1 MNTKTIDGACYARML
16 LGGAACLA
24 AHSEELNSLNVFPV
38 ADGDTGTNMS
48 MTITSARKELE
59 RLPDDV
65 AVDKVAKTTS
75 SAMLRGARGN
85 SGVILSLIFRG
96 LAKGLKGKEEI
107 DVRDMILALS
117 YGVESAYKAVMT
129 PTEGTIL
136 TVVRL
141 ATQAGARYGT
151 EHKEASFAEVFAH
164 VIEGARDALAQTPE
178 LLPVLKKAGVVD
190 AGGQGLLLIFE
201 GMQSVFQ
208 DGVIVANTSDSE
220 PQEQENVQRRE
231 AAPAPAPAEGAESA
245 SVPAATGEPLTS
257 GTLQYIY
264 CVELLVMRDPVAK
277 KDPTA
282 LKAYLESIGDQLTV
296 KVEPE
301 LIKVHVH
308 TNDPG
313 RAMNQALKYG
323 VLAKAAVNNM
333 DRPENDPMQKVDLH
347 QYHSEPE
354 RIGEPDEESSGT
366 VAPVE
371 ITKEVGFVSV
381 SAGDGIAALFQDI
394 GVDLVVSGGQT
405 MNPSTE
411 DILNAVEQVPASTVF
426 VLPNN
431 KNIIMA
437 AEQVAAL
444 STRKVIVLPTRT
456 IPQGVPA
463 LIHYNP
469 DLSVEENHLEMS
481 RSLDTVDTAQVT
493 FAARDSVVDGLKI
506 KEGQMLGMENGAI
519 TVVED
524 SALTAAYKIT
534 RHLCNRK
541 TTMVTIFFGEGATE
555 EEATELESMIRDK
568 FKDIETAV
576 IPGGQP
582 VYSYIISVE

>member
-1 MNTKTIDGACYARML
+1 MINGAIFRDAMIS
-16 LGGAACLA
+16 A
-24 AHSEELNSLNVFPV
+24 AHNITNQRDAVNALNVFPV
-38 ADGDTGTNMS
+38 PDGDTGTNMS
-48 MTITSARKELE
+48 MTITAARKELE
-59 RLPDDV
+59 HLPDDV
-65 AVDKVAKTTS
+65 TVDKVAKTTS

-96 LAKGLKGKEEI
+96 IAKGLKGQTEI
-107 DVRDMILALS
+107 DARDMILALS
-117 YGVESAYKAVMT
+117 YGVESAYKAVMS

-136 TVVRL
+136 TVVRV
-141 ATQAGARYGT
+141 ATREGAQYGT
-151 EHKEASFAEVFAH
+151 DHKDATFAEVFAH
-164 VIEGARDALAQTPE
+164 VIEGAKEALAQTPE

-190 AGGQGLLLIFE
+190 AGGQGLLLVFE
-201 GMQSVFQ
+201 GMQTVFEN
-208 DGVIVANTSDSE
+208 GVITEDTIGTE
-220 PQEQENVQRRE
+220 PKEQESLAAPKTAASEEAGEESAEE
-231 AAPAPAPAEGAESA
+231 AAGIRYA
-245 SVPAATGEPLTS
+245 
-257 GTLQYIY
+257 Y
-264 CVELLVMRDPVAK
+264 CTELLVLRDHSCT
-277 KDPTA
+277 KDPSA
-282 LKAYLESIGDQLTV
+282 LKAYLESIGDQLM
-296 KVEPE
+296 VEVDAD
-301 LIKVHVH
+301 LIKIHVH

-323 VLAKAAVNNM
+323 ALGKVAVKNM
-333 DRPENDPMQKVDLH
+333 NRPEKDDLCDKVDLH
-347 QYHSEPE
+347 KAHKDPT
-354 RIGEPDEESSGT
+354 PAEST
-366 VAPVE
+366 AKKEAAPSVE

-381 SAGDGIAALFQDI
+381 AAGDGIAALFQDI
-394 GVDLVVSGGQT
+394 GVDVVVSGGQT

-411 DILNAVEQVPASTVF
+411 DILNAVESVPASTVF

-431 KNIIMA
+431 KNIIMS
-437 AEQVAAL
+437 AEQVCSL

-456 IPQGVPA
+456 IPQGVTA

-469 DLSVEENHLEMS
+469 DLPVEENHLEMS

-493 FAARDSVVDGLKI
+493 FAARDSVIDGLKI

-541 TTMVTIFFGEGATE
+541 TTMVTIFYGEGATE
-555 EEATELESMIRDK
+555 EEAVKLEGMVRDK
-568 FKDIETAV
+568 FKDLETAV

>member
-1 MNTKTIDGACYARML
+1 MISGKIFRDAMIS
-16 LGGAACLA
+16 A
-24 AHSEELNSLNVFPV
+24 AHNITNQRDAVNALNVFPV
-38 ADGDTGTNMS
+38 PDGDTGTNMS

-65 AVDKVAKTTS
+65 PVDKVAKTTS

-96 LAKGLKGKEEI
+96 LAKGLKGKSEI
-107 DVRDMILALS
+107 DAKDMVLALS

-136 TVVRL
+136 TVVRV

-151 EHKEASFAEVFAH
+151 EHKEASFEEVFAH
-164 VIEGARDALAQTPE
+164 VIEGAKEALSETPE

-190 AGGQGLLLIFE
+190 AGGQGLVLVFE
-201 GMQSVFQ
+201 GMQSVFK
-208 DGVIVANTSDSE
+208 DGIMIPNTSDSE
-220 PQEQENVQRRE
+220 PQEQENVVRRE
-231 AAPAPAPAEGAESA
+231 TAPKAAPAEDSNVEN
-245 SVPAATGEPLTS
+245 VPAAEGQTLTS
-257 GTLQYIY
+257 GTLEYIY
-264 CVELLVMRDPVAK
+264 CVELLVLRDPSAT

-296 KVEPE
+296 KVDPE
-301 LIKVHVH
+301 FIKVHVH

-323 VLAKAAVNNM
+323 VLGKVAVRNM
-333 DRPENDPMQKVDLH
+333 DRPERDDAVQKVDLH

-354 RIGEPDEESSGT
+354 RIATEEEPEGDI
-366 VAPVE
+366 VAAE

-381 SAGDGIAALFQDI
+381 SAGEGVEALFKDI
-394 GVDLVVSGGQT
+394 GVDIVVSGGQT

-411 DILNAVEQVPASTVF
+411 DILRAVEQVPASTVF

-437 AEQVAAL
+437 AEQVIAL

-456 IPQGVPA
+456 IPQGITAMV
-463 LIHYNP
+463 HYNP
-469 DLSVEENHLEMS
+469 DLPVAENHLEMS
-481 RSLDTVDTAQVT
+481 RSLDTVQTAQVT
-493 FAARDSVVDGLKI
+493 FAARDSVIDGLKI

-524 SALTAAYKIT
+524 SALTAAWKVT

-541 TTMVTIFFGEGATE
+541 TTMVTILWGEGATE
-555 EEATELESMIRDK
+555 EEAAELETMVRDK
-568 FKDIETAV
+568 FKDLETAV

>member
-1 MNTKTIDGACYARML
+1 MIS
-16 LGGAACLA
+16 AAYNITNQRDA
-24 AHSEELNSLNVFPV
+24 VNALNVFPV
-38 ADGDTGTNMS
+38 PDGDTGTNMS

-65 AVDKVAKTTS
+65 TVDKVAKTTS

-96 LAKGLKGKEEI
+96 IAKGLKGKEEI
-107 DVRDMILALS
+107 DARDMILALS

-141 ATQAGARYGT
+141 ATQAGAQYGT
-151 EHKEASFAEVFAH
+151 DHKEAPFDEVFAH

-178 LLPVLKKAGVVD
+178 LLPVPKKAGVVD
-190 AGGQGLLLIFE
+190 AGGQGLLLVFE
-201 GMQSVFQ
+201 GMQSVFH
-208 DGVIVANTSDSE
+208 DGVIVANTSDFE

-231 AAPAPAPAEGAESA
+231 TAPASEGEAETAAVAAA
-245 SVPAATGEPLTS
+245 SGEPLTS
-257 GTLQYIY
+257 GTLQYLY
-264 CVELLVMRDPVAK
+264 CVELLVMRDPAAK

-282 LKAYLESIGDQLTV
+282 LKAFLESIGDQLTV
-296 KVEPE
+296 KVDPE
-301 LIKVHVH
+301 LIQIHIH

-333 DRPENDPMQKVDLH
+333 DRPGNDPLQKVDLH

-354 RIGEPDEESSGT
+354 RTGEPDEETAGT
-366 VAPVE
+366 VAPAE

-394 GVDLVVSGGQT
+394 GVDIVVSGGQT

-456 IPQGVPA
+456 IPQGVTA

-493 FAARDSVVDGLKI
+493 FAARDSVVDGMKI

-555 EEATELESMIRDK
+555 EEAAELETMIRDK

>member
-1 MNTKTIDGACYARML
+1 MINGQIFRDAVIS
-16 LGGAACLA
+16 AAYNITNQRDA
-24 AHSEELNSLNVFPV
+24 VNALNVFPV
-38 ADGDTGTNMS
+38 PDGDTGTNMS

-59 RLPDDV
+59 RVPDDV
-65 AVDKVAKTTS
+65 AVDKVAKMTS

-107 DVRDMILALS
+107 DARDMILALS

-151 EHKEASFAEVFAH
+151 EHKEAPFAEVFAH

-245 SVPAATGEPLTS
+245 SVPAAAGEPLTS

-456 IPQGVPA
+456 IPQGVTA

>member
-1 MNTKTIDGACYARML
+1 MIS
-16 LGGAACLA
+16 AAYNITNQRDA
-24 AHSEELNSLNVFPV
+24 VNALNVFPV
-38 ADGDTGTNMS
+38 PDGDTGTNMS

-151 EHKEASFAEVFAH
+151 EHKEAPFAEVFAH

-245 SVPAATGEPLTS
+245 SVPAAAGEPLTS

-264 CVELLVMRDPVAK
+264 CVELLVMRDPAAK

-333 DRPENDPMQKVDLH
+333 DRPENDPMLKVDLH

-456 IPQGVPA
+456 IPQGVTA

>member
-1 MNTKTIDGACYARML
+1 MINGQIFRDAVIS
-16 LGGAACLA
+16 AAYNITNQRDA
-24 AHSEELNSLNVFPV
+24 VNALNVFPV
-38 ADGDTGTNMS
+38 PDGDTGTNMS

-245 SVPAATGEPLTS
+245 SVPAAAGEPLTS

-456 IPQGVPA
+456 IPQGVTA

>member
-1 MNTKTIDGACYARML
+1 MINGQIFRDAVIS
-16 LGGAACLA
+16 AAYNITNQRDA
-24 AHSEELNSLNVFPV
+24 VNALNVFPV
-38 ADGDTGTNMS
+38 PDGDTGTNMS

-231 AAPAPAPAEGAESA
+231 AATAPAPAEGAESA
-245 SVPAATGEPLTS
+245 SVPAAAGEPLTS

-264 CVELLVMRDPVAK
+264 CVELLVMRDPAAK

-456 IPQGVPA
+456 IPQGVTA

>member
-1 MNTKTIDGACYARML
+1 
-16 LGGAACLA
+16 
-24 AHSEELNSLNVFPV
+24 
-38 ADGDTGTNMS
+38 DGDTGTNMS

-65 AVDKVAKTTS
+65 TVDKVAKTTS

-96 LAKGLKGKEEI
+96 IAKGLKGKSEI
-107 DVRDMILALS
+107 DARDMILALS

-136 TVVRL
+136 TVVRV
-141 ATQAGARYGT
+141 ATQAGARFGT
-151 EHKEASFAEVFAH
+151 ENKDASFEEVFAH
-164 VIEGARDALAQTPE
+164 VIEGAKEALAETPE

-190 AGGQGLLLIFE
+190 AGGQGLVMVLE
-201 GMQSVFQ
+201 GMQSVFSE
-208 DGVIVANTSDSE
+208 GTIVPNTSDSE
-220 PQEQENVQRRE
+220 PQEQENVVRRE
-231 AAPAPAPAEGAESA
+231 AAPKVAPAEENGVEN
-245 SVPAATGEPLTS
+245 VPAAEGQSLTS
-257 GTLQYIY
+257 GTLQYSY
-264 CVELLVMRDPVAK
+264 CVELLVLRDPAATK
-277 KDPTA
+277 APTA
-282 LKAYLESIGDQLTV
+282 LQAYLESIGDQLTV
-296 KVEPE
+296 NVEPE
-301 LIKVHVH
+301 FIKVHVH

-313 RAMNQALKYG
+313 RTLNQALKYG
-323 VLAKAAVNNM
+323 VLGKVSIRNM
-333 DRPENDPMQKVDLH
+333 DRPERDDAVQKADLH

-354 RIGEPDEESSGT
+354 RIATEEETDGDI
-366 VAPVE
+366 VAAE

-381 SAGDGIAALFQDI
+381 SAGEGIEALFKDI
-394 GVDLVVSGGQT
+394 GVDIVVSGGQT

-411 DILNAVEQVPASTVF
+411 DILRAVEQVPASTVF

-437 AEQVAAL
+437 AEQVIAL
-444 STRKVIVLPTRT
+444 SSRKVIVLPTRT
-456 IPQGVPA
+456 IPQGITAMV
-463 LIHYNP
+463 HYNP
-469 DLSVEENHLEMS
+469 DLPVEENHLEMS
-481 RSLDTVDTAQVT
+481 RSLDTVQTAQVT
-493 FAARDSVVDGLKI
+493 FAARDSVIDGLKI

-524 SALTAAYKIT
+524 STLTAAWKVT

-541 TTMVTIFFGEGATE
+541 TTMVTILWGEGATE
-555 EEATELESMIRDK
+555 EEAAELETMVRDK
-568 FKDIETAV
+568 FKDLETAV

>member
-1 MNTKTIDGACYARML
+1 MINGQIFRDAVIS
-16 LGGAACLA
+16 AAYNITNQRDA
-24 AHSEELNSLNVFPV
+24 VNALNVFPV
-38 ADGDTGTNMS
+38 PDGDTGTNMS

-245 SVPAATGEPLTS
+245 AVPAAAGEPLTS

-264 CVELLVMRDPVAK
+264 CVELLVMRDPAAK

-354 RIGEPDEESSGT
+354 RIGEPDAESSGT

-456 IPQGVPA
+456 IPQGVTA

-524 SALTAAYKIT
+524 SALTAAYQIT

>member
-1 MNTKTIDGACYARML
+1 MIS
-16 LGGAACLA
+16 AAYNITNQRDA
-24 AHSEELNSLNVFPV
+24 VNALNVFPV
-38 ADGDTGTNMS
+38 PDGDTGTNMS

-59 RLPDDV
+59 RVPDDV
-65 AVDKVAKTTS
+65 AVDKVAKMTS

-107 DVRDMILALS
+107 DARDMILALS

-151 EHKEASFAEVFAH
+151 EHKEAPFAEVFAH

-245 SVPAATGEPLTS
+245 SVPAAAGEPLTS

-456 IPQGVPA
+456 IPQGVTA

>member
-1 MNTKTIDGACYARML
+1 MIS
-16 LGGAACLA
+16 AAYNITNQRDA
-24 AHSEELNSLNVFPV
+24 VNALNVFPV
-38 ADGDTGTNMS
+38 PDGDTGTNMS

-151 EHKEASFAEVFAH
+151 EHKEAPFAEVFAH

-245 SVPAATGEPLTS
+245 SVPAAAGEPLTS

-264 CVELLVMRDPVAK
+264 CVELLVMRDPAAK

-456 IPQGVPA
+456 IPQGVTA

>member
-1 MNTKTIDGACYARML
+1 MIS
-16 LGGAACLA
+16 AAYNITNQRDA
-24 AHSEELNSLNVFPV
+24 VNALNVFPV
-38 ADGDTGTNMS
+38 PDGDTGTNMS

-107 DVRDMILALS
+107 DARDMILALS

-151 EHKEASFAEVFAH
+151 EHKEAPFAEVFAH

-245 SVPAATGEPLTS
+245 SVPAAAGEPLTS

-333 DRPENDPMQKVDLH
+333 DRPENDPMLKVDLH

-456 IPQGVPA
+456 IPQGVTA

>member
-1 MNTKTIDGACYARML
+1 MIS
-16 LGGAACLA
+16 AAYNITNQRDA
-24 AHSEELNSLNVFPV
+24 VNALNVFPV
-38 ADGDTGTNMS
+38 PDGDTGTNMS

-245 SVPAATGEPLTS
+245 SVPAAAGEPLTS

-333 DRPENDPMQKVDLH
+333 DRPENDPMLKVDLH

-456 IPQGVPA
+456 IPQGVTA

>member
-1 MNTKTIDGACYARML
+1 MIS
-16 LGGAACLA
+16 AAYNITNQRDA
-24 AHSEELNSLNVFPV
+24 VNALNVFPV
-38 ADGDTGTNMS
+38 PDGDTGTNMS

-245 SVPAATGEPLTS
+245 SVPAAAGEPLTS

-264 CVELLVMRDPVAK
+264 CVELLVMRDPAAK

-333 DRPENDPMQKVDLH
+333 DRPENDPMLKVDLH

-456 IPQGVPA
+456 IPQGVTA

>member
-1 MNTKTIDGACYARML
+1 MIS
-16 LGGAACLA
+16 AAYNITNQRDA
-24 AHSEELNSLNVFPV
+24 VNALNVFPV
-38 ADGDTGTNMS
+38 PDGDTGTNMS

-59 RLPDDV
+59 RLPDGV

-107 DVRDMILALS
+107 DARDMILALS

-208 DGVIVANTSDSE
+208 DGVIVANTPDSE

-245 SVPAATGEPLTS
+245 SVPAAAGEPLTS

-333 DRPENDPMQKVDLH
+333 DRPENDPMLKVDLH

-456 IPQGVPA
+456 IPQGVTA

>member
-1 MNTKTIDGACYARML
+1 MINGQIFRDAVIS
-16 LGGAACLA
+16 AAYNITNQRDA
-24 AHSEELNSLNVFPV
+24 VNALNVFPV
-38 ADGDTGTNMS
+38 PDGDTGTNMS

-151 EHKEASFAEVFAH
+151 EHKEAPFAEVFAH

-245 SVPAATGEPLTS
+245 SVPAAAGEPLTS

-264 CVELLVMRDPVAK
+264 CVELLVMRDPAAK

-456 IPQGVPA
+456 IPQGVTA

>member
-1 MNTKTIDGACYARML
+1 MIS
-16 LGGAACLA
+16 AAYNITNQRDA
-24 AHSEELNSLNVFPV
+24 VNALNVFPV
-38 ADGDTGTNMS
+38 PDGDTGTNMS

-65 AVDKVAKTTS
+65 TVDKVAKTTS

-96 LAKGLKGKEEI
+96 IAKGLKGKEEI
-107 DVRDMILALS
+107 DARDMILALS

-141 ATQAGARYGT
+141 ATQAGAQYGT
-151 EHKEASFAEVFAH
+151 EHKEAPFDEVFAH

-190 AGGQGLLLIFE
+190 AGGQGLLLVFE
-201 GMQSVFQ
+201 GMQSVFH

-231 AAPAPAPAEGAESA
+231 TAPASEGEAETAAVAAA
-245 SVPAATGEPLTS
+245 SGEPLTS
-257 GTLQYIY
+257 GTLQYLY
-264 CVELLVMRDPVAK
+264 CVELLVMRDPAAK

-282 LKAYLESIGDQLTV
+282 LKAFLESIGDQLTV
-296 KVEPE
+296 KVDPE
-301 LIKVHVH
+301 LIQIHIH

-333 DRPENDPMQKVDLH
+333 DRPGNDPLQKVDLH

-354 RIGEPDEESSGT
+354 RTGEPDEETAGT
-366 VAPVE
+366 VAPAE

-394 GVDLVVSGGQT
+394 GVDIVVSGGQT

-456 IPQGVPA
+456 IPQGMTA
-463 LIHYNP
+463 LLNRYRRYRAGHVRGPRQCRRRHEDQRGSDARNGERRHHGGRGQRSDRCLQDHP
-469 DLSVEENHLEMS
+469 SSVQPKDHDGHHLL
-481 RSLDTVDTAQVT
+481 RRRRHGRGGRG
-493 FAARDSVVDGLKI
+493 ARDHDPRQVQGHRDR
-506 KEGQMLGMENGAI
+506 
-519 TVVED
+519 
-524 SALTAAYKIT
+524 
-534 RHLCNRK
+534 RH
-541 TTMVTIFFGEGATE
+541 
-555 EEATELESMIRDK
+555 
-568 FKDIETAV
+568 
-576 IPGGQP
+576 PGRPAGVQLHHLR
-582 VYSYIISVE
+582 

>member
-1 MNTKTIDGACYARML
+1 MVNGALFRDAIISASNNITNQRD
-16 LGGAACLA
+16 AVNA
-24 AHSEELNSLNVFPV
+24 LNVFPV
-38 ADGDTGTNMS
+38 PDGDTGTNMS
-48 MTITSARKELE
+48 MTITAARKELE

-65 AVDKVAKTTS
+65 TVDKVVKTTS

-96 LAKGLKGKEEI
+96 IAKGLKGQAEVGPRE
-107 DVRDMILALS
+107 MILALS

-141 ATQAGARYGT
+141 ATQAGAAYGT
-151 EHKEASFAEVFAH
+151 EHKDAPFEEVFAH
-164 VIEGARDALAQTPE
+164 VIEGAAEALAQTPE

-201 GMQSVFQ
+201 GMQSVFK
-208 DGVIVANTSDSE
+208 DGVIIAAESDAE
-220 PQEQENVQRRE
+220 PREQESVT
-231 AAPAPAPAEGAESA
+231 APKPTPAAESGAVA
-245 SVPAATGEPLTS
+245 SG
-257 GTLQYIY
+257 GLQYLY
-264 CVELLVMRDPVAK
+264 CVEMLVLRDHSCT

-282 LKAYLESIGDQLTV
+282 LRAYLESIGDQLTA
-296 KVEPE
+296 EADE
-301 LIKVHVH
+301 DLIKIHVH

-323 VLAKAAVNNM
+323 TLGKVTLRNM
-333 DRPENDPMQKVDLH
+333 DRPLRDDPLDKVDLH
-347 QYHSEPE
+347 AFHTEPE
-354 RIGEPDEESSGT
+354 RQAVSGETSPD
-366 VAPVE
+366 APAPAE
-371 ITKEVGFVSV
+371 ITKDVGFVSV
-381 SAGDGIAALFQDI
+381 AAGDGLEALFKDI
-394 GVDLVVSGGQT
+394 GVDVVVSGGQT

-411 DILNAVEQVPASTVF
+411 DILTAVESVPASTVF

-431 KNIIMA
+431 KNIIMS
-437 AEQVAAL
+437 AEQVASL
-444 STRKVIVLPTRT
+444 SSRKVIVLPTRT
-456 IPQGVPA
+456 IPQGITA
-463 LIHYNP
+463 LVHYNP
-469 DLSVEENHLEMS
+469 DLPVEENHLEMN

-493 FAARDSVVDGLKI
+493 FAARDSVVDGMKI

-524 SALTAAYKIT
+524 SALTAAFKVT

-541 TTMVTIFFGEGATE
+541 TNMVTILYGEGATE

-568 FKDIETAV
+568 FKDVETAV

>member
-1 MNTKTIDGACYARML
+1 MINGQIFRDAVIS
-16 LGGAACLA
+16 AAYNITNQRDA
-24 AHSEELNSLNVFPV
+24 VNALNVFPV
-38 ADGDTGTNMS
+38 PDGDTGTNMS

-245 SVPAATGEPLTS
+245 SVPAAAGEPLTS

-264 CVELLVMRDPVAK
+264 CVELLVMRDPAAK

-333 DRPENDPMQKVDLH
+333 DRPENDPMLKVDLH

-456 IPQGVPA
+456 IPQGVTA

>member
-1 MNTKTIDGACYARML
+1 MINGQIFRDAVIS
-16 LGGAACLA
+16 AAYNITNQRDA
-24 AHSEELNSLNVFPV
+24 VNALNVFPV
-38 ADGDTGTNMS
+38 PDGDTGTNMS

-151 EHKEASFAEVFAH
+151 EHKEALFAEVFAH

-245 SVPAATGEPLTS
+245 SVPAAAGEPLTS

-264 CVELLVMRDPVAK
+264 CVELLVMRDPAAK

-456 IPQGVPA
+456 IPQGVTA

>member
-1 MNTKTIDGACYARML
+1 
-16 LGGAACLA
+16 
-24 AHSEELNSLNVFPV
+24 
-38 ADGDTGTNMS
+38 
-48 MTITSARKELE
+48 
-59 RLPDDV
+59 
-65 AVDKVAKTTS
+65 
-75 SAMLRGARGN
+75 MLRGARGN

-245 SVPAATGEPLTS
+245 SVPAAAGEPLTS

-264 CVELLVMRDPVAK
+264 CVELLVMRDPAAK

-394 GVDLVVSGGQT
+394 
-405 MNPSTE
+405 
-411 DILNAVEQVPASTVF
+411 
-426 VLPNN
+426 
-431 KNIIMA
+431 IMA

-456 IPQGVPA
+456 IPQGVTA

>member
-1 MNTKTIDGACYARML
+1 MIS
-16 LGGAACLA
+16 AAYNITNQRDA
-24 AHSEELNSLNVFPV
+24 VNALNVFPV
-38 ADGDTGTNMS
+38 PDGDTGTNMS

-245 SVPAATGEPLTS
+245 SVPAAAGEPLTS

-264 CVELLVMRDPVAK
+264 CVELLVMRDPAAK

-313 RAMNQALKYG
+313 RAMNQSLKYG

-456 IPQGVPA
+456 IPQGVTA

>member
-1 MNTKTIDGACYARML
+1 MIS
-16 LGGAACLA
+16 AAYNITNQRDA
-24 AHSEELNSLNVFPV
+24 VNALNVFPV
-38 ADGDTGTNMS
+38 PDGDTGTNMS

-245 SVPAATGEPLTS
+245 SVPAAAGEPLTS

-264 CVELLVMRDPVAK
+264 CVELLVMRDPAAK

-456 IPQGVPA
+456 IPQGVTA

>member
-1 MNTKTIDGACYARML
+1 MINGQIFRDAVIS
-16 LGGAACLA
+16 AAYNITNQRDA
-24 AHSEELNSLNVFPV
+24 VNALNVFPV
-38 ADGDTGTNMS
+38 PDGDTGTNMS

-65 AVDKVAKTTS
+65 AVDKVAKMTS

-245 SVPAATGEPLTS
+245 SVPAAAGEPLTS

-264 CVELLVMRDPVAK
+264 CVELLVMRDPAAK

-456 IPQGVPA
+456 IPQGVTA

-493 FAARDSVVDGLKI
+493 FAARDSVVDGMKI

>member
-1 MNTKTIDGACYARML
+1 MIS
-16 LGGAACLA
+16 AAYNITNQRDA
-24 AHSEELNSLNVFPV
+24 VNALNVFPV
-38 ADGDTGTNMS
+38 PDGDTGTNMS

-245 SVPAATGEPLTS
+245 SVPAAAGEPLTS

-264 CVELLVMRDPVAK
+264 CVELLVMRDPAAK

-301 LIKVHVH
+301 LLKVHVH

-456 IPQGVPA
+456 IPQGVTA

>member
-1 MNTKTIDGACYARML
+1 MIS
-16 LGGAACLA
+16 AAYNITNQRDA
-24 AHSEELNSLNVFPV
+24 VNALNVFPV
-38 ADGDTGTNMS
+38 PDGDTGTNMS

-65 AVDKVAKTTS
+65 TVDKVAKTTS

-96 LAKGLKGKEEI
+96 IAKGLKGKEEI
-107 DVRDMILALS
+107 DARDMILALS

-141 ATQAGARYGT
+141 ATQAGAQYGT
-151 EHKEASFAEVFAH
+151 EHKEAPFDEVFAH

-190 AGGQGLLLIFE
+190 AGGQGLLLVFE
-201 GMQSVFQ
+201 GMQSVFK

-231 AAPAPAPAEGAESA
+231 TAPAPSGEAEGAA
-245 SVPAATGEPLTS
+245 VPAAAGEPLTS
-257 GTLQYIY
+257 GTLTYLY
-264 CVELLVMRDPVAK
+264 CVELLVMRDPAAK

-282 LKAYLESIGDQLTV
+282 LKAFLESIGDQLTV
-296 KVEPE
+296 KVGPE
-301 LIKVHVH
+301 LIEIHIH

-347 QYHSEPE
+347 RYHSEPE
-354 RIGEPDEESSGT
+354 RIGDPAEEAAGT
-366 VAPVE
+366 VAPAE

-394 GVDLVVSGGQT
+394 GVDIVVSGGQT

-456 IPQGVPA
+456 IPQGVTA

-493 FAARDSVVDGLKI
+493 FAARDSVVDGMKI

-541 TTMVTIFFGEGATE
+541 TTMVTIFYGEGATE

-568 FKDIETAV
+568 FKDLETAV

>member
-1 MNTKTIDGACYARML
+1 MIS
-16 LGGAACLA
+16 AAYNITNQRDA
-24 AHSEELNSLNVFPV
+24 VNALNVFPV
-38 ADGDTGTNMS
+38 PDGDTGTNMS

-151 EHKEASFAEVFAH
+151 EHKEAPFAEVFAH

-245 SVPAATGEPLTS
+245 SVPAAAGEPLTS
-257 GTLQYIY
+257 STLQYIY
-264 CVELLVMRDPVAK
+264 CVELLVMRDPAAK

-456 IPQGVPA
+456 IPQGVTA

>member
-1 MNTKTIDGACYARML
+1 MINGQIFRDAVIS
-16 LGGAACLA
+16 AAYNITNQRDA
-24 AHSEELNSLNVFPV
+24 VNALNVFPV
-38 ADGDTGTNMS
+38 PDGDTGTNMS

-59 RLPDDV
+59 RVPDDV
-65 AVDKVAKTTS
+65 AVDKVAKMTS

-151 EHKEASFAEVFAH
+151 EHKEAPFAEVFAH

-245 SVPAATGEPLTS
+245 SVPAAAGEPLTS

-333 DRPENDPMQKVDLH
+333 DRPENDPMLKVDLH

-366 VAPVE
+366 AAPVE

-456 IPQGVPA
+456 IPQGVTA